1 MTTNLCFCC
10 SLLILSLFLHS
21 YLSFNFLTGY
31 FTPIIF
37 DLVKIYIVI
46 KRKNIPVLSKTFKT
60 YLLDI
65 LEIYFYENYRLAILI
80 FNAILHFRNTALYR
94 LDINLLG
101 ICIILSLHHRPY
113 FRFMIALSSIIIWL
127 SMLMWWWYPYKIVC
141 KYLYK

>member
-10 SLLILSLFLHS
+10 SMLILSLFLHS

-31 FTPIIF
+31 FMPMLF
-37 DLVKIYIVI
+37 DWVKIYIVI
-46 KRKNIPVLSKTFKT
+46 KRKTFKT
-60 YLLDI
+60 YLLVI

-113 FRFMIALSSIIIWL
+113 FHFMIALSSIIIWL

-141 KYLYK
+141 KYLYQ